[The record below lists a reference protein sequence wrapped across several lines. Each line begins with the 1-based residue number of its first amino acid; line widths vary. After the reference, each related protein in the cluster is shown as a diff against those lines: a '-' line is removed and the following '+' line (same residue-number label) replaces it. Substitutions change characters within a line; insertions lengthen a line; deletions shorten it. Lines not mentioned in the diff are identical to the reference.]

1 MKVKHTTRLKIQ
13 ALIHDLMTFRIMD
26 GSANEISGKYQ
37 MSCEHLHEL
46 KRRGM
51 VIYDKQNRTIEWI
64 GGHTDI
70 NHLTEILL
78 RRYQITHE
86 SSKEKVKMKALPSLN
101 WWQRITNKVKQWSR

>member
-26 GSANEISGKYQ
+26 GSANEISRKYQ

-51 VIYDKQNRTIEWI
+51 VIYDRQNRTIEWI

-70 NHLTEILL
+70 NHLTDILIK
-78 RRYQITHE
+78 RYEITHTT
-86 SSKEKVKMKALPSLN
+86 SKVKMKALPSLN
-101 WWQRITNKVKQWSR
+101 WWQGIANKVKQWSR

>member
-1 MKVKHTTRLKIQ
+1 MKVKQTTRLKIQ

-26 GSANEISGKYQ
+26 GSANEISAKYQ

-46 KRRGM
+46 KRRGL

-64 GGHTDI
+64 GGHTDT
-70 NHLTEILL
+70 NHLTEILIKK
-78 RRYQITHE
+78 YQITHTK
-86 SSKEKVKMKALPSLN
+86 SKAKMKALPSLN